1 MSANLKELLE
11 HTQTLSVLFIED
23 NFDVRIQLVKLL
35 ENFFSDID
43 VEVDGEEGLKRFKE
57 YYSTNGTFYD
67 LIITDLSM
75 PRFDGISLCKEISKI
90 NEDQTILVISAHT
103 ESEKLIKLIDI
114 GIYKFLQKPVDYR
127 DLLSTIT
134 SISEKLKS
142 RKSFK
147 QLKSEVKSIRNN
159 NVILNQLAI
168 TDKLTSIYNRRYLD
182 NILLEKIEKFNKKE
196 QKKLSIIFIDIDD
209 FKKINDN
216 FGHVKG
222 DKVLVE
228 FSEII
233 KYNIRTEDIFGRW
246 GGEEFIIIS
255 ESSLETTVEIANKLK
270 NVIEKHTFCK
280 DLELT
285 SSFGI
290 TTCKYNDTLSTI
302 IQKADYALYQAKKN
316 GKNQAFLI
324 E

>member
-23 NFDVRIQLVKLL
+23 NFDVRIQLMKLL

-57 YYSTNGTFYD
+57 YYSSNGTYYD

-90 NEDQTILVISAHT
+90 NEEQTILVISAHT
-103 ESEKLIKLIDI
+103 ESEKLMKLIDI

-168 TDKLTSIYNRRYLD
+168 TDKLTSVYNRRYID
-182 NILLEKIEKFNKKE
+182 SFLLEKIEEFNKNP
-196 QKKLSIIFIDIDD
+196 QNKLSIVFIDIDD
-209 FKKINDN
+209 FKKINDTY
-216 FGHVKG
+216 GHVKG

-233 KYNIRTEDIFGRW
+233 KYNIRTGDIFGRW

-255 ESSLETTVEIANKLK
+255 ENSLEKTAEIANKLK
-270 NVIEKHTFCK
+270 NIIEEHTFCK
-280 DLELT
+280 DLHLT

-290 TTCKYNDTLSTI
+290 TTCKHNDTLSTI
-302 IQKADYALYQAKKN
+302 IQKADYALYQAKRN
-316 GKNQAFLI
+316 GKNQTFLI

>member
-23 NFDVRIQLVKLL
+23 NFDVRIQLMKLL

-57 YYSTNGTFYD
+57 YYSSNGTYYD

-75 PRFDGISLCKEISKI
+75 PRFDGISLCKEISRI
-90 NEDQTILVISAHT
+90 NEEQTILVISAHT
-103 ESEKLIKLIDI
+103 ESEKLMKLIDI

-168 TDKLTSIYNRRYLD
+168 TDKLTSIYNRRYID
-182 NILLEKIEKFNKKE
+182 NFLLEKIEEFNE
-196 QKKLSIIFIDIDD
+196 NPQNKLSIVFIDIDD
-209 FKKINDN
+209 FKKINDTY
-216 FGHVKG
+216 GHVKG
-222 DKVLVE
+222 DRVLVE

-233 KYNIRTEDIFGRW
+233 KYNIRTEDVFGRW

-255 ESSLETTVEIANKLK
+255 ESSLETTAEIANKLK
-270 NVIEKHTFCK
+270 NIIEEHTFCR
-280 DLELT
+280 DLHLT

-302 IQKADYALYQAKKN
+302 IQKADYALYQAKRN
-316 GKNQAFLI
+316 GKNQTFLI

>member
-134 SISEKLKS
+134 SISEKLKI

>member
-127 DLLSTIT
+127 DLLSIT

-270 NVIEKHTFCK
+270 NVIEEHTFCK

>member
-270 NVIEKHTFCK
+270 NVIEEHTFCK

>member
-11 HTQTLSVLFIED
+11 HTRTLSVLFIED
-23 NFDVRIQLVKLL
+23 NFDVRIQLMKLL

-43 VEVDGEEGLKRFKE
+43 VEVDGEEGLKKFKE
-57 YYSTNGTFYD
+57 YYNSNGTYYD

-90 NEDQTILVISAHT
+90 NEEQTILVISAHT
-103 ESEKLIKLIDI
+103 ESEKLMRLIDI

-134 SISEKLKS
+134 SISEKLKN

-147 QLKSEVKSIRNN
+147 QLKSEVKSIKNN

-168 TDKLTSIYNRRYLD
+168 TDKLTSIYNRRYID
-182 NILLEKIEKFNKKE
+182 NFLLEKIEGFNEKA
-196 QKKLSIIFIDIDD
+196 QNKLSIIFIDIDD
-209 FKKINDN
+209 FKKINDIY
-216 FGHVKG
+216 GHVKG
-222 DKVLVE
+222 DKVLIE
-228 FSEII
+228 FSEIV
-233 KYNIRTEDIFGRW
+233 KHNIRTEDIFGRW

-255 ESSLETTVEIANKLK
+255 ESSLETTAEIANKLK
-270 NVIEKHTFCK
+270 NVIEGHTFCK
-280 DLELT
+280 DLNLT

-290 TTCKYNDTLSTI
+290 TTCKYNDTLSNI

-316 GKNQAFLI
+316 GKNQTFLI

>member
-23 NFDVRIQLVKLL
+23 NFDVRIQLMKLL

-43 VEVDGEEGLKRFKE
+43 VEIDGEEGLRRFKE
-57 YYSTNGTFYD
+57 YYSSNGTYYD

-75 PRFDGISLCKEISKI
+75 PKVDGIRLCKEISKI
-90 NEDQTILVISAHT
+90 NEEQTILVVSAHT
-103 ESEKLIKLIDI
+103 ESEKLMKLIDI

-127 DLLSTIT
+127 DLLSTIS
-134 SISEKLKS
+134 SISEKLKN

-147 QLKSEVKSIRNN
+147 QLKSEFKSIRNN

-168 TDKLTSIYNRRYLD
+168 TDKLTSIYNRRYID
-182 NILLEKIEKFNKKE
+182 SYLLEKIEDFNKNP
-196 QKKLSIIFIDIDD
+196 QNRLSIIFVDIDD
-209 FKKINDN
+209 FKKINDTH
-216 FGHVKG
+216 GHVKG

-233 KYNIRTEDIFGRW
+233 KYNIRTEDVFGRW

-255 ESSLETTVEIANKLK
+255 ESSLETTADIANKLK
-270 NVIEKHTFCK
+270 KLIEEHTFCR
-280 DLELT
+280 DLNIT

-302 IQKADYALYQAKKN
+302 IQKADYALYQAKRN
-316 GKNQAFLI
+316 GKNQTFLI

>member
-23 NFDVRIQLVKLL
+23 NFDVRIQLMKLL

-57 YYSTNGTFYD
+57 YYSSNGTFYD

-103 ESEKLIKLIDI
+103 ESEKLMKLIDI

-147 QLKSEVKSIRNN
+147 QLKSEVKSIKNN
-159 NVILNQLAI
+159 NAILNQLAI
-168 TDKLTSIYNRRYLD
+168 TDKLTSIFNRRYLD

-196 QKKLSIIFIDIDD
+196 QNKLSIIFIDIDD

-233 KYNIRTEDIFGRW
+233 KFNIRTEDVFGRW

-255 ESSLETTVEIANKLK
+255 ESSLETTTEIASKLK
-270 NVIEKHTFCK
+270 NVIEEHTFCK
-280 DLELT
+280 DLKLT

>member
-23 NFDVRIQLVKLL
+23 NFDVRIQLMKLL

-57 YYSTNGTFYD
+57 YYSSNGTFYD

-103 ESEKLIKLIDI
+103 ESEKLMKLIDI

-147 QLKSEVKSIRNN
+147 QLKSEVKSIKNN
-159 NVILNQLAI
+159 NAILNQLAI
-168 TDKLTSIYNRRYLD
+168 TDKLTSIFNRRYLD

-196 QKKLSIIFIDIDD
+196 QNKLSIIFIDIDD

-233 KYNIRTEDIFGRW
+233 KFNIRTEDVFGRW

-255 ESSLETTVEIANKLK
+255 ESSLETTAEIASKLK
-270 NVIEKHTFCK
+270 NVIEEHTFCK
-280 DLELT
+280 DLKLT